1 MFIYL
6 FYICIKFKLLQI
18 VDVCIS
24 TNIILIDINTFQ
36 EEIFY
41 TKILSFNLITPIL
54 IVTEIIIKI
63 ITTVRIF

>member
-24 TNIILIDINTFQ
+24 TNIILIDINTFK